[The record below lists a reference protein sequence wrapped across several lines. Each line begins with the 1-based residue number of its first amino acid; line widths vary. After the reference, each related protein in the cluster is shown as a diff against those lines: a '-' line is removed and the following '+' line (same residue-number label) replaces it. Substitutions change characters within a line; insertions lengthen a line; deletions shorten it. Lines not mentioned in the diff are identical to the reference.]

1 MGRMNAKAKP
11 RGQRFWLLKTEP
23 SDYSIDDLER
33 DAGTVWDGVSNN
45 AALKHIR
52 EVAKGDRAL
61 VYHTGGERAAV
72 GIARVTS
79 DPYPDPRGDDPR
91 LVVFDV
97 EPERRLPEPVTLAAV
112 KAEPAFEGFDLVRLP
127 RRSVMPVPPAHW
139 RRLLKMGGL

>member
-127 RRSVMPVPPAHW
+127 RLSVMPVPPEHW

>member
-1 MGRMNAKAKP
+1 MNAKAKP

-127 RRSVMPVPPAHW
+127 RLSVMPVPPEHW

>member
-72 GIARVTS
+72 GIGRMLMSVL
-79 DPYPDPRGDDPR
+79 R
-91 LVVFDV
+91 DV
-97 EPERRLPEPVTLAAV
+97 SMT
-112 KAEPAFEGFDLVRLP
+112 PA
-127 RRSVMPVPPAHW
+127 
-139 RRLLKMGGL
+139 